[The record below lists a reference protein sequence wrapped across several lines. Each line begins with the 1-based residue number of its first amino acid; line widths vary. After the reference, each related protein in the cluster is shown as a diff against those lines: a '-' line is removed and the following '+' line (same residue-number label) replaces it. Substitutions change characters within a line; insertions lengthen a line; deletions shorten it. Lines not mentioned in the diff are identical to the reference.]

1 MSTALRRIVL
11 TFAVVAATPI
21 LAFVIE
27 PKYALAATVVVLVVL
42 IGLGWV
48 DVLRLQRLRR
58 DIAVKQAAG
67 RMLRS
72 RAVRSGE
79 TRDAARMRRIHE
91 ALEGGFPD
99 SAAREAQELA
109 EDTEIP
115 IADRYALL
123 KSLGAWQVE
132 HDRSRLAAPSRT
144 SCDIVFVTHGGM
156 PGGGTAVNAAEISI
170 CRDLGLTVGLLH
182 HPVYAEHP
190 NAPVHPRI
198 EALIDGESVRRI
210 GFDDEVE
217 CALAVVRPPVVLM
230 HPLERRPAITAGRT
244 AVIAD
249 RTPFISYGPEG
260 PGDAVW
266 DIATVERHVTDWLGP
281 HTWYAAGPLVNA
293 ALREHHAEEI
303 ADLDLAAEPWEEVI
317 EIDQWRLDGRRV
329 PDGRIRIGRHT
340 RDHRLKWPEDPRT
353 LLECYPERDPFEIH
367 VLGGAEAPA
376 RLLDGLP
383 GNWTVHP
390 VDAMPAKDF
399 LAQIDVMAYFT
410 ATDGSEAFGRAPLE
424 AMAAGVPVLMDR
436 RFEPAFGPAAL
447 YCEPGEV
454 GAAAERLAADP
465 AAYAAQQAAAWSHL
479 ADRFSAKSLMD
490 RLPLGAPGPT

>member
-1 MSTALRRIVL
+1 MNTALRIVLIFALVAAAPVLAFFLEPEYALVASGILLIVL
-11 TFAVVAATPI
+11 T
-21 LAFVIE
+21 
-27 PKYALAATVVVLVVL
+27 
-42 IGLGWV
+42 GLCWEDSV
-48 DVLRLQRLRR
+48 RLQRLRR
-58 DIAVKQAAG
+58 DTAVKQAAAEQ
-67 RMLRS
+67 LRS
-72 RAVRSGE
+72 RAARSGE
-79 TRDAARMRRIHE
+79 TCGAARMRRIQE

-99 SAAREAQELA
+99 SAVREAQELA
-109 EDTEIP
+109 ADTEIP

-123 KSLGAWQVE
+123 QSLGAWQVE
-132 HDRSRLAAPSRT
+132 HDRSRLGAPARASF
-144 SCDIVFVTHGGM
+144 DIVFVTHGGM
-156 PGGGTAVNAAEISI
+156 PGGGTAANAAEIAI

-217 CALAVVRPPVVLM
+217 CALAIVRPPVVLM
-230 HPLERRPAITAGRT
+230 HPLERRPAITAART

-249 RTPFISYGPEG
+249 RTPFTGYGPEG
-260 PGDAVW
+260 PGEAVW
-266 DIATVERHVTDWLGP
+266 DLATVDRHLADWLGP
-281 HTWYAAGPLVNA
+281 HTWYAAGPLVHA
-293 ALREHHAEEI
+293 ALREHHAGEI
-303 ADLDLAAEPWEEVI
+303 ARLDFAAEPWEEVI
-317 EIDQWRLDGRRV
+317 EIDQWRLEGRRAS
-329 PDGRIRIGRHT
+329 DGRIRIGRHT

-390 VDAMPAKDF
+390 ADAMAAKEF

-410 ATDGSEAFGRAPLE
+410 AADGGEGFGRAPLE
-424 AMAAGVPVLMDR
+424 AMAAGVPVLADR

-454 GAAAERLAADP
+454 GSTAERLAADP

-479 ADRFSAKSLMD
+479 ADRFSAKTLMD
-490 RLPLGAPGPT
+490 RLPLGAAGPA

>member
-1 MSTALRRIVL
+1 MNTALRRTVL
-11 TFAVVAATPI
+11 TFAAVAATPA
-21 LAFVIE
+21 LAFVLE
-27 PKYALAATVVVLVVL
+27 PRYALAAAALVLLVL
-42 IGLGWV
+42 IGLGGIDSV
-48 DVLRLQRLRR
+48 RLQRLRR
-58 DIAVKQAAG
+58 DTAVKQAAAE
-67 RMLRS
+67 MLRS

-109 EDTEIP
+109 ADTEIP

-123 KSLGAWQVE
+123 QSLAAWQIE
-132 HDRSRLAAPSRT
+132 HDRSRLAAPERAIF
-144 SCDIVFVTHGGM
+144 DVVLVTHAGM
-156 PGGGTAVNAAEISI
+156 PGGATAANAAEIAI

-198 EALIDGESVRRI
+198 EALIDGVSVRRI
-210 GFDDEVE
+210 GPAEAVE
-217 CALAVVRPPVVLM
+217 CALAIVRPPTVLM

-249 RTPFISYGPEG
+249 RTPFVAYGPDG

-266 DIATVERHVTDWLGP
+266 DIATVERHLTVWLGP
-281 HTWYAAGPLVNA
+281 HTWYAGGPLVQA

-303 ADLDLAAEPWEEVI
+303 ADLDFAAEPWEGVI

-329 PDGRIRIGRHT
+329 PDGRVRIGRHT
-340 RDHRLKWPEDPRT
+340 RDHRLQWPEDPRT

-410 ATDGSEAFGRAPLE
+410 AAEGGESFGRAPLE

-436 RFEPAFGPAAL
+436 RFEPAFGPSAL

-454 GAAAERLAADP
+454 GATAERLVADP
-465 AAYAAQQAAAWSHL
+465 AAYAAQQAAAWGHL

-490 RLPLGAPGPT
+490 RLPLGAPGPA